1 MNEISI
7 FSEKIVLLVIEVSMN
22 EATFLLKTRR
32 YLPNSSRSDE
42 GGKSEML
49 NMKDT
54 EIKQWLILKKIT
66 NL

>member
-1 MNEISI
+1 M
-7 FSEKIVLLVIEVSMN
+7 K
-22 EATFLLKTRR
+22 ATFLLKTRR